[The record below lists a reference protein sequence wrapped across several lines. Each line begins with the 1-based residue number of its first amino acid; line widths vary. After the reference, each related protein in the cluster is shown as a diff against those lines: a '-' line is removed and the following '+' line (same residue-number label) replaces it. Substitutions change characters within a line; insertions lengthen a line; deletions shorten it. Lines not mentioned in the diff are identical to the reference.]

1 MAQTSHPQLLPLTPL
16 QQLRAGR
23 LALRLTNLMVGLTL
37 FGVAMA
43 VFVRAGLGQAPW
55 DVLHYG
61 LSTRLPLSIGTI
73 IILVG
78 LLVLLLWIPLKQWP
92 GLGTI
97 VNAVWIGVAADATLW
112 LLPPIESLAWQVTA
126 IAAALVINGLGGA
139 LYIGA
144 QFGPGPRDGL
154 MTGVH
159 LRTGL
164 SMRLVRTVV
173 EVSVLAIGWTLG
185 GIFGV
190 GTVAYALLIG
200 PLTQFFLRWTVVDLS
215 PARPETGPLPA
226 VEPAR

>member
-23 LALRLTNLMVGLTL
+23 LPLRLTNLFVGLTL

-43 VFVRAGLGQAPW
+43 VFIRAGLGQAPW

-61 LSTRLPLSIGTI
+61 LSTRIPLSIGTI

-97 VNAVWIGVAADATLW
+97 ANAVWIGIAADATLW
-112 LLPPIESLAWQVTA
+112 LLPPIEGLAWQIAA
-126 IAAALVINGLGGA
+126 IGAALVINGLGGA

-159 LRTGL
+159 LRTGI

-173 EVSVLAIGWTLG
+173 EVTVLAVGWMLG

-200 PLTQFFLRWTVVDLS
+200 PLTQFFLRWTVVSLS
-215 PARPETGPLPA
+215 PAAPETGQLPV

>member
-1 MAQTSHPQLLPLTPL
+1 MAQTTHPQLLPLTPL

-23 LALRLTNLMVGLTL
+23 LPLRLTNLFVGLTL
-37 FGVAMA
+37 FGIAMA
-43 VFVRAGLGQAPW
+43 IFIRAGLGQAPW

-97 VNAVWIGVAADATLW
+97 ANAVWIGVAADATLW
-112 LLPPIESLAWQVTA
+112 LLPPIHDLGWQ
-126 IAAALVINGLGGA
+126 IAAITVALVVNGLGGA

-154 MTGVH
+154 MTGLH
-159 LRTGL
+159 LRTGM

-173 EVSVLAIGWTLG
+173 ELTVLAIGWLLG

-200 PLTQFFLRWTVVDLS
+200 PLTQFFLRWTVVTLT
-215 PARPETGPLPA
+215 PAAPETGQFPV

>member
-1 MAQTSHPQLLPLTPL
+1 MAQISHPQLLPLTPL

-43 VFVRAGLGQAPW
+43 IFIRAGLGQAPW

-112 LLPPIESLAWQVTA
+112 LFPPIESLAWQVTA

-154 MTGVH
+154 MTGLH
-159 LRTGL
+159 QRTGM

-173 EVSVLAIGWTLG
+173 ELTVLAIGWLLG

-200 PLTQFFLRWTVVDLS
+200 PLTQFFLRWTVVTLT
-215 PARPETGPLPA
+215 PAAPETGQLPV